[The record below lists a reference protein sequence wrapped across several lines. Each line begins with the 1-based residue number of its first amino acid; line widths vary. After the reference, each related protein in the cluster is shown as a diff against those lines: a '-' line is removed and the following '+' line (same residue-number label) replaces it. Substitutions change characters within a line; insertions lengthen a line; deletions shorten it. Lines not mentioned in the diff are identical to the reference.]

1 MCINL
6 FDNYNSVRKILL
18 LFLLYRWGNWGLNKW
33 TWLHWHWVES
43 SELKLRLSQS
53 RTFLLNLKMIVL
65 VTQSCP
71 MLCDPMDCSLPGSSV
86 LGILQARTREW
97 VPIFLLQRTFPTQG
111 LNLGLLHLQADSLL
125 SEPLGKPFTTFH
137 WSLEVGGSLGRS
149 DDRAEVRRLVSL
161 LQQSKGTFICLM
173 EQIP

>member
-1 MCINL
+1 M
-6 FDNYNSVRKILL
+6 
-18 LFLLYRWGNWGLNKW
+18 
-33 TWLHWHWVES
+33 ES

-53 RTFLLNLKMIVL
+53 RTFLLNLKMKVL
-65 VTQSCP
+65 VTQLCP

-86 LGILQARTREW
+86 LGILQARTKER

-111 LNLGLLHLQADSLL
+111 LNLGLLHLQAGSLL
-125 SEPLGKPFTTFH
+125 SEPLGKPSTTFH

-149 DDRAEVRRLVSL
+149 DDRAEFRHLVSL
-161 LQQSKGTFICLM
+161 LQHSKGTFTCLM